1 MFNKHILE
9 NGEHTYNHDQ
19 LIMLMTIFEPPLV
32 SIVIIIVITII
43 IITIIINNR

>member
-1 MFNKHILE
+1 MCNKRILE

-32 SIVIIIVITII
+32 SIVIMVVII
-43 IITIIINNR
+43 IIIIIIVNNR